1 MRKLLF
7 FATIALALSGCV
19 KDGAQS
25 NYGERFSMQLH
36 GQNFNNA
43 IFVITDK
50 QTGQEYIFVKSGHGC
65 GLSPMPTANPKV
77 TQK

>member
-7 FATIALALSGCV
+7 IATIALALSGCV

-65 GLSPMPTANPKV
+65 GLSPMPTP